1 MLLYLAVSNFK
12 GIVLSELPLK
22 SCGTFRD
29 IVHEVLDSGSLPT
42 EDTLVSY
49 TAGECVASVA
59 KQFAAFYAA
68 FPEFMCD
75 LRGIWC

>member
-1 MLLYLAVSNFK
+1 MWRKQTWNFWRGHPSAPFGALAQLRMLLYLAVSNFK

-22 SCGTFRD
+22 AGDSFRD

-49 TAGECVASVA
+49 TAGE
-59 KQFAAFYAA
+59 
-68 FPEFMCD
+68 
-75 LRGIWC
+75 